1 MANPK
6 HLEILKK
13 GVNHWNQWRGEY
25 PNIIPDLQEADLI
38 DMNLSNANLSD
49 ANLRG
54 VQLNGV
60 DLSDA
65 DLSDADVEG
74 ASLGYANLSMANL
87 CAAELSEV
95 DLRGAILRE
104 ANLFGASLRHA
115 DISEVDLHGA
125 NLSKANFYGTFLSET
140 QFLNIDLSQV
150 NGLAHCEHGGPSSID
165 QLTLIR
171 SGKLPEAFLRGCG
184 FPDKFIEYLPSLL
197 GSLEPIQFYSSFIS
211 YSTKDDELVQRL
223 YTDLQAKGIRC
234 WFAPE
239 DLKTGEKF
247 RTRID
252 EVIRVHD
259 KLLLVLSESSVNSEW
274 VEKEVLTAFEKE
286 RELKETVLFPI
297 RLDNAVMKIK
307 NGWPA
312 DIRRSRHIGDFTDW
326 KNHDS
331 YKKAFGRLLRDL
343 GKEDDQ
349 SH

>member
-1 MANPK
+1 M
-6 HLEILKK
+6 
-13 GVNHWNQWRGEY
+13 
-25 PNIIPDLQEADLI
+25 
-38 DMNLSNANLSD
+38 
-49 ANLRG
+49 
-54 VQLNGV
+54 QLNGV

>member
-1 MANPK
+1 
-6 HLEILKK
+6 
-13 GVNHWNQWRGEY
+13 
-25 PNIIPDLQEADLI
+25 
-38 DMNLSNANLSD
+38 
-49 ANLRG
+49 